1 MKDATFI
8 KRFTTFETIFRERED
23 EMILTWNVCTTRS
36 ALSHEHL
43 SCFIIF

>member
-23 EMILTWNVCTTRS
+23 EILTWNVCTTRS